1 VYSLI
6 VVILDYVLGAFD
18 YIRRR
23 LLFKMVV
30 SGGPIAARM
39 GLGDDLIGERIVGV
53 SDEPGGMFVQQIPIS
68 DNLVQKL
75 TDAASRNIW
84 EVLGSAQKDVGAI
97 SGIVKDAL
105 TGIVHCSYY
114 REEEC
119 RQRIAEVIVAS
130 GGLAGKP

>member
-1 VYSLI
+1 M
-6 VVILDYVLGAFD
+6 GFFH
-18 YIRRR
+18 R
-23 LLFKMVV
+23 L